1 MLNKV
6 SEYIARHGLLDKSK
20 PYIVALSGGADSV
33 SLLLVLKSLGYRVE
47 AAHCNFQLRGKES
60 FRDEDFCRKLCKERN
75 VPFHLIHFDTRTYA
89 SLHKVSIEMA
99 ARDLRYRY
107 FEELRKDMGAEA
119 ICVAHHRDDSIETV
133 LLNLIRGTGLNGLT
147 GIKPRHGCVVRPLL
161 CCSHDEIMDYL
172 RLQQQD
178 YVTDSSN
185 LVNDVMRNKIRL
197 DLLPLLET
205 MNPSVRTSLVRMAGR
220 LAEANKITEAS
231 LQETADSLT
240 TVKNEIIQWET
251 DKINSYISPGYLLFY
266 LLSPHGFNSVQIE
279 EITRSIGHAQ
289 TGKSWQSATHELIV
303 DRACLLLTPLRKRE
317 DKIMKL
323 PETGKYVYS
332 EDLAVK
338 VETSDFTDNF
348 IIPHSKD
355 TVVFD
360 KDKVSF
366 PLILRKVQ
374 AGDRFTPF
382 GMNGSKLVS
391 DFLTDIKANA
401 IEKRTQTILTDSRG
415 EILWLVGKRIAHPYR
430 ISDNTREVLKITI
443 C

>member
-6 SEYIARHGLLDKSK
+6 SEYIAQHGLLDKSK

-33 SLLLVLKSLGYRVE
+33 SLLLVLQSLGYRVE

-119 ICVAHHRDDSIETV
+119 TCVAHHRDDSIETV

-205 MNPSVRTSLVRMAGR
+205 MNPSVRTSLGRMAGR

-240 TVKNEIIQWET
+240 TVKGGIIQWET

-303 DRACLLLTPLRKRE
+303 DRGSLLLAPLRKRE

-332 EDLAVK
+332 EDLAIK

-355 TVVFD
+355 TAVFD

-374 AGDRFTPF
+374 AGDRFIPF